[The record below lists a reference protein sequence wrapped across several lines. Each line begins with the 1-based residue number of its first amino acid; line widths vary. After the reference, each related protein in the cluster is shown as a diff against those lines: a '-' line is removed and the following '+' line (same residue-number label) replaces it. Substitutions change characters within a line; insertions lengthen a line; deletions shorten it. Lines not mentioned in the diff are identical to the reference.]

1 MQCRSSHIV
10 GGGGGHEDDG
20 GDVVEALNPLPPLV
34 ALPAH
39 VKHVELD
46 LVHPKLGKGESGLKI
61 SGREKHICYEMAG
74 CLGAFSCRHHRFV
87 GYLSFKYA

>member
-1 MQCRSSHIV
+1 MQCPPSHIV
-10 GGGGGHEDDG
+10 GGRGGHEDDG

-46 LVHPKLGKGESGLKI
+46 LVHAKLGKKGREDGKSI
-61 SGREKHICYEMAG
+61 SGEN
-74 CLGAFSCRHHRFV
+74 
-87 GYLSFKYA
+87 